1 MAILKYAKVLVLA
14 PAIGSALIGIAG
26 LIFGVVLIAGHHL
39 SSNLTVGRT
48 SAPAGISSQH
58 STIGELSQTDPQ
70 SHIQTRPVER
80 SSVNLPA
87 KQIEARPN
95 FTKLIASTQLA
106 FLNDY
111 AGRAVDNADGKQKV
125 KTLVGMVAPY
135 TPYHYGVDFPLPQV
149 ISTLLLNEPQ
159 PIEIRD
165 GRYAIITGV
174 RNAIHSRR
182 GLLWIDMRKG
192 IALGAIFFDPSNG
205 EPSPTLTIFSE
216 QLDRRSVRM
225 SQFPGAFTED
235 LQRWAATAGI
245 PPVTTRYFIGA
256 TGEKTVLAHD
266 ENFCARTQG
275 QAGLPDKSVCREMN
289 AKAALIDTTATRF
302 MEQTHNASNATVRMI
317 ASR

>member
-26 LIFGVVLIAGHHL
+26 LVLGMVLIAGHHH
-39 SSNLTVGRT
+39 SSNPAMGQKSALIGIASPRT
-48 SAPAGISSQH
+48 
-58 STIGELSQTDPQ
+58 TTGELPQTNPQ
-70 SHIQTRPVER
+70 SHIQVRPIEKP
-80 SSVNLPA
+80 SVNPPA
-87 KQIEARPN
+87 KQMEARLN
-95 FTKLIASTQLA
+95 FTKLITNTQLA

-135 TPYHYGVDFPLPQV
+135 TPYHYGADFPLPQV

-165 GRYAIITGV
+165 GRYAILSGF
-174 RNAIHSRR
+174 RNAIHNRR
-182 GLLWIDMRKG
+182 VLLWIDMRERV
-192 IALGAIFFDPSNG
+192 ALGAIFFDPSNG

-216 QLDRRSVRM
+216 QLDLRSVRM
-225 SQFPGAFTED
+225 SQLPRAFAED
-235 LQRWAATAGI
+235 LRRWAANAGL
-245 PPVTTRYFIGA
+245 PAVTTRYFIGA

-266 ENFCARTQG
+266 ENFCARTEG
-275 QAGLPDKSVCREMN
+275 QVGLPDKSVCREMN
-289 AKAALIDTTATRF
+289 AKAALIDMTATRF

-317 ASR
+317 ASK